1 MTRTLLNEERLRN
14 LIKMGESPAERLI
27 RQLENSPAAQA
38 ARMLERHDVT
48 RFMTSVEQARVAFEL
63 YSKSSRW
70 AECSASIELARRA
83 VESSEALAALRSIDR
98 NLRKVVLEADRVALP
113 AAETLQAL
121 TQSAAHAI
129 QPLHEHF
136 VEVERWHSS
145 VARRMAAL
153 TVPWAMKDHLGV
165 SIVGFSRI
173 ARLHD
178 VSTGAAPFAPQ
189 TAAVFEEELGKPVP
203 FDADEVPEDRESAAM
218 DAGFNPELIAFPE
231 PVYPSVLF
239 SAGFELRIEAIGSV
253 QSEKGDDSGV
263 FEPQHASL
271 LQQVEHRLRKVVE
284 TELRE
289 LVGNNWYRSRVP
301 GSTWQRWRDR
311 KEEDDRQRGDS
322 FPLIFYA
329 DFTDLSDI
337 ICRRDNWNDVFHRL
351 FVSKDDIRVSL
362 QRLSPIRKAIAH
374 NRPLVRT
381 DQLILLSE
389 ACRILGALG
398 VRLWTGGHIHPSHVA
413 SSPVRAEVV
422 RGA

>member
-1 MTRTLLNEERLRN
+1 MTRTPVHEERFRN
-14 LIKMGESPAERLI
+14 LTELSESPAVGLI

-48 RFMTSVEQARVAFEL
+48 RLMASVEQASVAFEL
-63 YSKSSRW
+63 YSKSPRW
-70 AECSASIELARRA
+70 AECSASIEFARRA
-83 VESSEALAALRSIDR
+83 VEGSEALIAFRSIDR
-98 NLRKVVLEADRVALP
+98 NLRKVVLAADRVTLP
-113 AAETLQAL
+113 TAETLQAL
-121 TQSAAHAI
+121 AQSAARAI
-129 QPLHEHF
+129 QPLHGHF
-136 VEVERWHSS
+136 VELERWHAS
-145 VARRMAAL
+145 VARRMATL
-153 TVPWAMKDHLGV
+153 TAPWAMKDHLGV
-165 SIVGFSRI
+165 STVGFSRI

-178 VSTGAAPFAPQ
+178 ASTGAAPFAPR
-189 TAAVFEEELGKPVP
+189 TTEVFEEELGQPVP
-203 FDADEVPEDRESAAM
+203 FDADNVPEDRETAAM

-239 SAGFELRIEAIGSV
+239 SAGFELRIEAIGDV
-253 QSEKGDDSGV
+253 PSEKGDDSGV
-263 FEPQHASL
+263 FDPQHASL
-271 LQQVEHRLRKVVE
+271 LQQVEHRLRNVVE
-284 TELRE
+284 TKLRE

-301 GSTWQRWRDR
+301 GQIWRRWRDR

-322 FPLIFYA
+322 YSLIFYA

-337 ICRRDNWNDVFHRL
+337 ICRKDNWNEVFHRL
-351 FVSKDDIRVSL
+351 FVSKDDFRVSL

-398 VRLWTGGHIHPSHVA
+398 VRLWDGGGDHPSQGTSHPA
-413 SSPVRAEVV
+413 RAEVV